1 MVDPT
6 APPLTAQQLQHRYRQ
21 GDRHFVGANLRGESL
36 RGLNLRGINLSQADL
51 SHTDLRGTD
60 FSGATLV
67 GTSLVEAKTGSQ
79 RRWLL
84 PKLGIAWALVGL
96 SGWLSIAWY
105 LSLLAL
111 FALTPILTASPADLQ
126 SYLSLY
132 FPYSGLEFI
141 LYFLA
146 FCSFLIGVTQSGIVL
161 GAVGFAAITAITGAV
176 GMVAIAVTIIVTI
189 TIWTALLYTMAFTPF
204 SSTSVFLSLSML
216 TLVQSFELDEAY
228 GISRKA
234 LKGEDLGQTPS
245 RPLENLKKYLG
256 NLTMG
261 LALLFAIAVTVTAL
275 VIATAV
281 VPSATASP
289 VAAIVFSGMVVGIII
304 FGTIVALVACV
315 HGISRQARGFRQI
328 VENLRQWVRPLAV
341 GLVAWGGTR
350 FTRADL
356 TDADFTRAS
365 LKGAHLYGATL
376 TRTRF
381 DLARQVNLARWGNSQ
396 PLP

>member
-1 MVDPT
+1 
-6 APPLTAQQLQHRYRQ
+6 
-21 GDRHFVGANLRGESL
+21 
-36 RGLNLRGINLSQADL
+36 
-51 SHTDLRGTD
+51 
-60 FSGATLV
+60 
-67 GTSLVEAKTGSQ
+67 
-79 RRWLL
+79 
-84 PKLGIAWALVGL
+84 
-96 SGWLSIAWY
+96 
-105 LSLLAL
+105 
-111 FALTPILTASPADLQ
+111 
-126 SYLSLY
+126 
-132 FPYSGLEFI
+132 
-141 LYFLA
+141 
-146 FCSFLIGVTQSGIVL
+146 
-161 GAVGFAAITAITGAV
+161 
-176 GMVAIAVTIIVTI
+176 MVAIAVTIIVTI

-304 FGTIVALVACV
+304 VGTIVALVACV